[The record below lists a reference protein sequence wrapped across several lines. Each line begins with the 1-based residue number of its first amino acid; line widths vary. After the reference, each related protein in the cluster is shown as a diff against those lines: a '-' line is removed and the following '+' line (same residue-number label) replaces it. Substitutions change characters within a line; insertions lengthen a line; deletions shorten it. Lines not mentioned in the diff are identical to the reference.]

1 MNMLI
6 SNTVDFNGVLHIVL
20 IILTTF
26 CDSNYISKFGMFGGQ
41 RANVRS
47 KVYNL
52 ETQIGK
58 LNTQFEY
65 FSLRV

>member
-20 IILTTF
+20 IILTMF
-26 CDSNYISKFGMFGGQ
+26 CYSNYISKFGMFGVQ

-58 LNTQFEY
+58 LNTQLEY